1 MMTRVHSRQNPSIE
15 VETGDITRMPVT
27 AIVNAAN
34 EALARGGGVCGAIFR
49 AAGPGLAEECAAI
62 GSCPVGEARLTRG
75 YGLPARWIIHC
86 AGPVWRGGG
95 QGEAALLA
103 SYYRAALAIAAGRHF
118 ESIAFPAISTGIF
131 GYPAD
136 EAARVAVAAVRAHA
150 GAHDLPRRIILVAF
164 DEAAAA
170 PLRAALAQ

>member
-1 MMTRVHSRQNPSIE
+1 MTRVHSRQNPSIE

-34 EALARGGGVCGAIFR
+34 EVLARGGGVCGAIFR
-49 AAGPGLAEECAAI
+49 AAGRGLAEECAAI

-75 YGLPARWIIHC
+75 YGLPAGWIIHC

-103 SYYRAALAIAAGRHF
+103 SC
-118 ESIAFPAISTGIF
+118 FPAISTGIF

>member
-1 MMTRVHSRQNPSIE
+1 MTRIHNPQNSSIE
-15 VETGDITRMPVT
+15 VEIGDITHMSVT

-34 EALARGGGVCGAIFR
+34 EALTRGGGVCGAIFR
-49 AAGPGLAEECAAI
+49 AAGPGLAEECAVI
-62 GSCPVGEARLTRG
+62 GACPTGEARLTRG
-75 YGLPARWIIHC
+75 HGLPAGWIIHC
-86 AGPVWRGGG
+86 VGPVWRGGG

-103 SYYRAALAIAAGRHF
+103 SCYRAALAIAAGRHF

-136 EAARVAVAAVRAHA
+136 EAARVAAAAVRVHA
-150 GAHDLPRRIILVAF
+150 GMHDWPRRIVLVAF

-170 PLRAALAQ
+170 PLRAALA